1 MKMDNVE
8 ILEYKKSL
16 FKSFLVI
23 KVNDDFILFEFI
35 KDFDKLVLY
44 EISISQDRKR
54 YPRISKDELNG
65 LLFILNTNLIKLVDH
80 LAKYMNKEVILKL
93 RDNQFYAI
101 NGYY

>member
-1 MKMDNVE
+1 MDNVE